1 MAATLSRA
9 QLAARIAQTA
19 LLRGTFTL
27 RSGRTSNY
35 YLDKYLFSAQPDI
48 LRALGEMFAERIAAT
63 TPTGTTITKLAG
75 AELGGIPLV
84 ASASMASGIPCVFI
98 RNKRKD
104 YGTEKQLEGTLRAD
118 DRVVIIEDVVTT
130 GGQVLEAAQVICE
143 TGAEIARIICTID
156 REEGARAHIEG
167 AGYDFDALFT
177 IADLGIETET

>member
-1 MAATLSRA
+1 MITALSRE
-9 QLAARIAQTA
+9 QLAARIAETA

-27 RSGRTSNY
+27 RSGRTSSY

-48 LRALGEMFAERIAAT
+48 LRALGGMFAERIAAIREA
-63 TPTGTTITKLAG
+63 GTAVTKLAG

-98 RNKRKD
+98 RNKKKE

-130 GGQVLEAAQVICE
+130 GGQVLEAAQVISE
-143 TGAEIARIICTID
+143 TGARTVQIICTID
-156 REEGARAHIEG
+156 REEGARERIEA
-167 AGYDFDALFT
+167 AGYRFDALFT
-177 IADLGIETET
+177 VADLGIEKET